1 MSLSYNSFF
10 YRTAAQSDITGE
22 KKAVMIAT
30 GAFFGGESN
39 DPHVGQMKQKISA
52 NNTLFPD
59 NCSIQDC
66 KATCAGSGT
75 NVAPISYFSKIY

>member
-10 YRTAAQSDITGE
+10 YRTAAQSDIPGE

-52 NNTLFPD
+52 NKNRTD
-59 NCSIQDC
+59 Q
-66 KATCAGSGT
+66 K
-75 NVAPISYFSKIY
+75 